1 MKKVTTIVVVA
12 TLAIFSFV
20 LAIVYAQQT
29 YHDEL
34 ILTYPKLKGT
44 KIDKTCLCCHF
55 IQEGTGPRNPY
66 GVMYENQGESD
77 FAAFEKFDADGDGYT
92 NLQELTAKTYPGDFS
107 DSPTPKKFIKCVTF
121 FTSKETVKKVDITVC
136 VVNGKK
142 VDISKIGPSAYE
154 KGGSIMVPWK
164 PVCDTFGGV
173 GAFVKTDGK
182 GRLDVKVGGKV
193 VAQLWVGKN
202 KGKINGKE
210 VALKVAPEMKGAN
223 MMVCAEDLAVKAFL
237 AKFEKQSMGKIWN
250 YRK

>member
-1 MKKVTTIVVVA
+1 MKKVTTIAVVA

-20 LAIVYAQQT
+20 FAIVYAQQT

-77 FAAFEKFDADGDGYT
+77 FTAFEKFDADGDGYT

-107 DSPTPKKFIKCVTF
+107 DSPTPKKFTKCVTF
-121 FTSKETVKKVDITVC
+121 FTSKETVKKVDITIC
-136 VVNGKK
+136 AVNGKK
-142 VDISKIGPSAYE
+142 VDISKIGPSAFE
-154 KGGSIMVPWK
+154 KGGSVMVPWK

-173 GAFVKTDGK
+173 GTFVKTDGK
-182 GRLDVKVGGKV
+182 GRLDVKVSGKV

-210 VALKVAPEMKGAN
+210 VSLKVAPEMKGAN
-223 MMVCAEDLAVKAFL
+223 MMVCAEDLAVKVFL
-237 AKFEKQSMGKIWN
+237 AKFEKQNMGKIWN